1 MIMNQINNPNTSVI
15 DQLDIELQE
24 MSEKCIECKLCVK
37 QCAFLKKYGTPKK
50 IADSWPVQKNI
61 TNEMPFECSLCSLCT
76 AVCPVD
82 IDPKQMFLE
91 MRRYAVATGSMD
103 FTKQKLLL
111 NFEKRGTS
119 KRYSFYGLPQGC
131 DTILFPGCALSGS
144 RSQRVMQLYEHLQK
158 KIPHLGIVLDCCTKP
173 SHDLGRSDYFEAM
186 FSEMHRYLLDLGI
199 KTVLVACPSCFA
211 VFNKYAEG
219 LDTKNVYDILAGEA
233 WPPDSN
239 ISSMVVTIQDSC
251 VARFEEDMQFS
262 VRKLIRAQEIPFE
275 EMKHHG
281 KKTLCCGEG
290 GGAHFVA
297 PDLAGQWGEIRRTEG
312 NGKRIITYCAGCAN
326 FLGKI
331 GPTAHLLDLLFDP
344 AATLNGKAKVA
355 RSPLTYINR
364 LLLKRR
370 FRKKRQYANTRERNL
385 SFKI

>member
-1 MIMNQINNPNTSVI
+1 MSQVNISNTFAEEE
-15 DQLDIELQE
+15 LDIELRE
-24 MSEKCIECKLCVK
+24 MSEKCIECNLCVK
-37 QCAFLKKYGTPKK
+37 QCAFLKKYGTPKN
-50 IADSWPVQKNI
+50 IADKWAVKRV
-61 TNEMPFECSLCSLCT
+61 TAKAMPFECSLCSLCT

-82 IDPKQMFLE
+82 IDPRKMFLA
-91 MRRYAVATGSMD
+91 MRRDLAARGEAD
-103 FTKQKLLL
+103 FTKQKMLL

-119 KRYSFYGLPQGC
+119 RRYSFYGLPQGC
-131 DTILFPGCALSGS
+131 DTVFFPGCALAGS
-144 RSQRVMQLYEHLQK
+144 RSHRVMQLYDHLQK

-173 SHDLGRSDYFEAM
+173 SHDLGRSNYFHSM
-186 FSEMHRYLLDLGI
+186 FSEMQKYLVNRGI

-211 VFNKYAEG
+211 VFNKYAEE
-219 LDTKNVYDILAGEA
+219 LATRNVYDILAAEA
-233 WPPDSN
+233 WQPDSTVPP
-239 ISSMVVTIQDSC
+239 IVVTIQDSC
-251 VARFEEDMQFS
+251 VARFENDIQAS
-262 VRKLIRAQEIPFE
+262 VRKLIRTRGISFE

-312 NGKRIITYCAGCAN
+312 EGRRIITYCAGCAN

-344 AATLNGKAKVA
+344 AATLSGRAKVA

-370 FRKKRQYANTRERNL
+370 FRKKQQYANTRERNL
-385 SFKI
+385 SFKT